1 MMSTAITLPTLL
13 TVLLLGAVR
22 EPVPVSLPKD
32 PDPAYT
38 QVIQGRAQKIVD
50 TLGIDDETKA
60 QQVRNLITDQY
71 RSLST
76 LHDTR
81 DAQIKAVKSQAGD
94 NPDAAKLATKALE
107 DMAQSLQKQLHTQY
121 LLKLY
126 ALLTPKQV
134 DQVKDGMTYGVRQVT
149 YNQYLVMLPD
159 LAEEQKA
166 KIMALLIEARENAM
180 DGGSSQEKHQWFRK
194 YKGKINNYLSKAGY
208 DLKKAEQDLKQRQKA
223 ASTEK
228 RQQSQKTETK

>member
-1 MMSTAITLPTLL
+1 MMSTAITLPILL

-22 EPVPVSLPKD
+22 EPVPVSPPKD

-76 LHDTR
+76 LHDIR
-81 DAQIKAVKSQAGD
+81 DAQIEAVKSQAGD

-126 ALLTPKQV
+126 ALLTPKQI

>member
-1 MMSTAITLPTLL
+1 MMSTVITLPTLL
-13 TVLLLGAVR
+13 TVLLLGAVC
-22 EPVPVSLPKD
+22 EPVPVSPPKD

-50 TLGIDDETKA
+50 TLGIDDEAKA

-81 DAQIKAVKSQAGD
+81 DAQIEAVKSQADGNKEGAD
-94 NPDAAKLATKALE
+94 LATQALE
-107 DMAQSLQKQLHTQY
+107 NMAQSLQKQLHTQY

-126 ALLTPKQV
+126 ALLTPKQI